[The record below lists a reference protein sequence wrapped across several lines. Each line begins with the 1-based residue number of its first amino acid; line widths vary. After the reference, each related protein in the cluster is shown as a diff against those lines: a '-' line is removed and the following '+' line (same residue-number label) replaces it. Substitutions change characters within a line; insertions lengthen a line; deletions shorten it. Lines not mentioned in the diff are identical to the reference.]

1 MTQRTKNPFIAAPPI
16 LPPAR
21 EVSRSYFDSEEAVQG
36 GIAYEE
42 YQRAHFRKMQYEYVQ
57 ARLRQQSIAKLNA
70 EHRRQ
75 MERDARPPSTFF
87 RGLCFAFGI
96 MAMLV
101 GGGTLSLAAPLW
113 AVPVITTLLVIG
125 VYLAHLTHE
134 VLSETIPASEVQQR
148 TLDWIMGPELPPL
161 PPPSTCDDCGRLRE
175 DCSCAKNCDNSIV
188 TLGDPEQRCV
198 MCGTVH

>member
-1 MTQRTKNPFIAAPPI
+1 VNRHRQTQRRIDA
-16 LPPAR
+16 
-21 EVSRSYFDSEEAVQG
+21 SS
-36 GIAYEE
+36 
-42 YQRAHFRKMQYEYVQ
+42 Q
-57 ARLRQQSIAKLNA
+57 ARRIDARNQA
-70 EHRRQ
+70 Q

-175 DCSCAKNCDNSIV
+175 DCSCALTKNCDNSIV